1 MLILR
6 ESNGRDWC
14 HSGLSENPTS
24 LRQDIFYPDG
34 HCSLGCS
41 LNRLRFYSLRKET
54 ASVKAAES
62 ISFPG
67 TCGESVVYQQPC
79 FRGRPVP
86 CLFPICFHLAEW
98 LAFR

>member
-24 LRQDIFYPDG
+24 LRQLFSTQMDTA
-34 HCSLGCS
+34 LRCS
-41 LNRLRFYSLRKET
+41 LNRLGFYSLRKET

-62 ISFPG
+62 ISFRDLATALLSWSTRTTPD
-67 TCGESVVYQQPC
+67 S
-79 FRGRPVP
+79 
-86 CLFPICFHLAEW
+86 HL
-98 LAFR
+98 LPLDRMVGFSLI

>member
-24 LRQDIFYPDG
+24 SGKIFSTQMDNALR
-34 HCSLGCS
+34 CS
-41 LNRLRFYSLRKET
+41 LNRLGFYSLRKET

-67 TCGESVVYQQPC
+67 TCGESVV
-79 FRGRPVP
+79 
-86 CLFPICFHLAEW
+86 
-98 LAFR
+98 